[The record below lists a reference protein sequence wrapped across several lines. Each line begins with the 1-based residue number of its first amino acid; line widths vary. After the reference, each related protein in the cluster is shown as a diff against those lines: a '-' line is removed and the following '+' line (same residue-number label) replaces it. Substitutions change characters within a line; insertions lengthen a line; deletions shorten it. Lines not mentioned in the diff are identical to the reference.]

1 MKVLHTPPPTPT
13 LPTHC
18 SGAPWQCNQLW
29 YTHKSLLLQD
39 CGASSYEAEQYVNQ
53 LAQGNE
59 SQTKMPSKRKQFTLS
74 DVLPHSRPSKA
85 HLPPPSTMGGGTSF
99 HSPAPHS
106 EANSAKQKPCEIMSM
121 ASLSCSFTCRHYRQ
135 LFPRSRQ
142 TETAQQI
149 VTDRVR
155 EMEST
160 PESIPPYR
168 TMKVDA
174 FVAYQNQN

>member
-1 MKVLHTPPPTPT
+1 MHSPPPPPLTQ
-13 LPTHC
+13 THC
-18 SGAPWQCNQLW
+18 WGAPWQCNQLW

-85 HLPPPSTMGGGTSF
+85 HLPPPSTGGRNIILF
-99 HSPAPHS
+99 PPPHS
-106 EANSAKQKPCEIMSM
+106 EANSAKQKPCEIMST